1 MDNNSNQNQ
10 TVGVTIL
17 GSGSKGN
24 AVLVHT
30 RDSALLID
38 AGFSRKQILARLA
51 AVGVDHSIVKAL
63 LITHDHGDHVR
74 GARVLAD
81 HLDIPTFL
89 NAPTLKHLQKRNLV
103 GAKASVFNSS
113 APFAL
118 NPFQIHP
125 FSVPHDAMEPVGFT
139 ITVTNPDGTILRVGI
154 ATDLG
159 HVNTLVRA
167 RLSNC
172 DALVL
177 ECNHD
182 IKLLRKSDRALSLK
196 RRIGGKFGHLNNGD
210 SIDAMGELAGD
221 RTRHVFLCHLSDD
234 CNDRS
239 LVAELAAAKLAEI
252 NRNDISLKIAEQD
265 TPLDTVWL

>member
-1 MDNNSNQNQ
+1 MVANFNQKQ
-10 TVGVTIL
+10 AVGVTIL

-38 AGFSRKQILARLA
+38 AGFSRKEILARLA
-51 AVGVDHSIVKAL
+51 VVGVDHAIVKAL
-63 LITHDHGDHVR
+63 LITHEHGDHVR

-89 NAPTLKHLQKRNLV
+89 NAATLKHLQKRNLV
-103 GAKASVFNSS
+103 GAKVTVFNSS
-113 APFAL
+113 AAFAL
-118 NPFQIHP
+118 DLFHIHP

-139 ITVTNPDGTILRVGI
+139 ITVTNPDGTVFRVGVV
-154 ATDLG
+154 TDLG

-167 RLSNC
+167 RLSDC

-182 IKLLRKSDRALSLK
+182 IKLLRKSERSLSLK
-196 RRIGGKFGHLNNGD
+196 RRIGGKFGHLNNDD
-210 SIDAMGELAGD
+210 SIDALGELAGD
-221 RTRHVFLCHLSDD
+221 RTKHVFLCHLSDD

-239 LVAELAAAKLAEI
+239 IVAELAAAKLAEI
-252 NRNDISLKIAEQD
+252 NRNDISLKIAEQN
-265 TPLDTVWL
+265 TPLETVWL